1 MREDRQTRR
10 GSGQNGRWPEYL
22 EPLRPD
28 EVTHHRL
35 RRQITQAAETLLA
48 IRTRSWYEVTATWS
62 AVLAPVAAT
71 LLIVFGALAYRAS
84 AGPEPEQLAA
94 EPADQRE
101 LLHSLADTD
110 SPPALLIGAEEPSR
124 DAILSAA
131 LVSSR

>member
-10 GSGQNGRWPEYL
+10 GSGQDGRWPEYL

-35 RRQITQAAETLLA
+35 KRQITQAAETLLA
-48 IRTRSWYEVTATWS
+48 LRTRSWYEVTATWS

-71 LLIVFGALAYRAS
+71 LLIVFGALAYRTS
-84 AGPEPEQLAA
+84 AGTEPEQLAA

-101 LLHSLADTD
+101 LLHSLADTE
-110 SPPALLIGAEEPSR
+110 SPPALLIDADEPSR